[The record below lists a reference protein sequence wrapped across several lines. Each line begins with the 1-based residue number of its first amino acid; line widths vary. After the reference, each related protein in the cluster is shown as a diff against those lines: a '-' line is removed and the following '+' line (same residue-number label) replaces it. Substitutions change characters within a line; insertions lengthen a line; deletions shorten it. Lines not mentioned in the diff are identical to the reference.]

1 MKANMGSIDRILRG
15 IVGVVV
21 IAVGFYYN
29 SWWGALGLI
38 PLLTALVSWCPVY
51 VPCKL
56 STRNAQQTD

>member
-1 MKANMGSIDRILRG
+1 MKSNMGSVDRILRG

-38 PLLTALVSWCPVY
+38 PLLTALVSWCPMY
-51 VPCKL
+51 VPFKI
-56 STRNAQQTD
+56 STRKVQKS